1 MSISLDGPQP
11 GAVLALDRVAKSY
24 KGTRALVPLS
34 LRIEPGERVA
44 ILGPSGSG
52 KTTLL
57 HLIGGVIQPDQGSI
71 VLDGTDLGRTASG
84 RELAELVG
92 TMHQQLDLVP
102 HLPVVH
108 NILAGR
114 LGYWS
119 LWRSL
124 ISLVSVREKK
134 LAQEALARVGIPEKL
149 YERTSHL
156 SGGEQQRVAMAR
168 LLVQRPKVVL
178 ADEPVSSLDPARAED
193 LMQLL
198 ISVVSESSKTL
209 IASLHSIDLARRF
222 FSRAI
227 GFRSGE
233 LQFDLPVE
241 NLTDEILQRL
251 YDLSEAR
258 LPDIR

>member
-1 MSISLDGPQP
+1 MSISPNGQESGGQEPAP
-11 GAVLALDRVAKSY
+11 VLLLDRVAKGY
-24 KGTRALVPLS
+24 HGTQALEPLS
-34 LRIEPGERVA
+34 LKIRPGERVA
-44 ILGPSGSG
+44 VLGPSGSG
-52 KTTLL
+52 KSTLL
-57 HLIGGVIQPDQGSI
+57 HLIGGVIQPDRGSI
-71 VLDGTDLGRTASG
+71 VLDGTDLGRTAPG

-124 ISLVSVREKK
+124 VSLVSVREKK
-134 LAQEALARVGIPEKL
+134 LAQDALALVGIPEKL
-149 YERTSHL
+149 YERTSNL

-193 LMQLL
+193 LMHLL
-198 ISVVSESSKTL
+198 VGVVSESSKTL
-209 IASLHSIDLARRF
+209 IASLHSIDLARKF

-233 LQFDLPVE
+233 LQFDLAVE
-241 NLTDEILQRL
+241 DLTDDILQRL
-251 YDLSEAR
+251 YDLS
-258 LPDIR
+258 